1 MTHAERVLEFDAV
14 REQLAAQCETERG
27 AHLARGLQPS
37 FDVDEVWTAQ
47 TLTRE
52 AAELLSGLS
61 VPSLGSVRDH
71 RQAILRASKGGAIDG
86 QTLFQI
92 GAALEAMRGARQ
104 VVRARERDCPGLWAI
119 ASNLCDLAAL
129 ERRLLD
135 SLEPD
140 GEVLDTASPELG
152 RLRKAKHSCAQ
163 RIGDRIQS
171 YVSGKNRDLLSD
183 PIVTQRDGRYVVP
196 VRAEHKGRFKGIVH
210 DTSASG
216 QTVYIEP
223 EEIVQLGNALREAE
237 AAERAEV
244 ARILAD
250 LSKRVGTEAEA
261 IELGIEAAGDLDLLL
276 AKGRLGFAMKATSPV
291 RSEGHRIFIQG
302 GRHPLLDPE
311 VAVPLTL
318 DVGKDFDG
326 LLITGPNTGG
336 KTVAIKTVGL
346 FVLMAQAGLMLP
358 AAEVRLGVFTQ
369 VWADIGDEQS
379 LQQSLSTFSAH
390 IKNIA
395 EALAKLKPGA
405 LVLLDEAGAGTDP
418 AEGAALAK
426 ALFLAFQAGG
436 AKIMAST
443 HYGELKVFAY
453 NTPGF
458 INAAMEFDVKSLR
471 PTYRLIVGAP
481 GASHALRIAERY
493 GIPKAITDAARE
505 GVGVERQDVARML
518 EKLEQAQRQAQ
529 AAQSEADRLTARLK
543 KIEAETEA
551 KLAEA
556 AEIKR
561 TARQK
566 AAEAVEAALREIR
579 LEAATIFDE
588 LKSSSDVQA
597 RERARE
603 RLREV
608 QQVGREL
615 AEDFRPKAKKQEVAE
630 IVKGSRV
637 RLEGYNQ
644 SGTVLTDPRDGKVQ
658 VQLGP
663 LKMIVT
669 VSQLRLEAAEPP
681 KPAVAPRTNLGL
693 QRAQTA
699 GTELQLRGMRAE
711 EAREAIER
719 FLDDAILGGL
729 PSVRIVHG
737 KGEGILRKVTRE
749 TLKRHKGVRSFRDG
763 EAAEGGQGV
772 TIAEFA

>member
-1 MTHAERVLEFDAV
+1 MTHAERVLEYDTI
-14 REQLAAQCETERG
+14 RDLLAEECETERG
-27 AHLARGLQPS
+27 ADLARALAPS
-37 FDVDEVWTAQ
+37 FDTDEVWEAQ
-47 TLTRE
+47 ALTRE
-52 AAELLSGLS
+52 AADLLSGLS
-61 VPSLGSVRDH
+61 IPSLGAVRDH
-71 RQAILRASKGGAIDG
+71 RQAVLRASKGGAVDG
-86 QTLFQI
+86 QTPFQI
-92 GAALEAMRGARQ
+92 RAALEAMRAARQ
-104 VVRARERDCPGLWAI
+104 VVRAREKDCPGLWAI

-129 ERRLLD
+129 ERKLLD
-135 SLEPD
+135 SLEAD
-140 GEVLDTASPELG
+140 GEVLDSASPELA

-163 RIGDRIQS
+163 RIGARIQS

-196 VRAEHKGRFKGIVH
+196 VKAEHKGRLKGIVH

-237 AAERAEV
+237 AAERTEV

-250 LSKRVGTEAEA
+250 LSKRVGVESDA
-261 IELGIEAAGDLDLLL
+261 IGYGLEAAGDLDLLL
-276 AKGRLGFAMKATSPV
+276 AKARLGFRMKGSCPV
-291 RSEGHRIFIQG
+291 RSEGHRIFIQA

-311 VAVPLTL
+311 YAVPLTL

-358 AAEVRLGVFTQ
+358 ASEVRLGVFTQ
-369 VWADIGDEQS
+369 IWADIGDEQS

-395 EALAKLKPGA
+395 EALGKLKPGG

-481 GASHALRIAERY
+481 GASQALRIAERY
-493 GIPKAITDAARE
+493 GIPRSIVDAARE

-543 KIEAETEA
+543 KMEAETEA
-551 KLAEA
+551 KLADA

-588 LKSSSDVQA
+588 LKSSSDQQA
-597 RERARE
+597 RDRARD

-608 QQVGREL
+608 QQAGQDL
-615 AEDFRPKAKKQEVAE
+615 SEDFRPQAKKAELAE

-644 SGTVLTDPRDGKVQ
+644 SGTVLTDPRDGKAQVQ
-658 VQLGP
+658 VGP
-663 LKMIVT
+663 LKMT
-669 VSQLRLEAAEPP
+669 VSVAQLRLEPGPP
-681 KPAVAPRTNLGL
+681 EKPVVTPRKNLGL
-693 QRAQTA
+693 QRALSAT
-699 GTELQLRGMRAE
+699 TELHLRGMRAE
-711 EAREAIER
+711 EAQDAIDR
-719 FLDDAILGGL
+719 FVDDAILGGL

-737 KGEGILRKVTRE
+737 KGEGILRKITHDALR
-749 TLKRHKGVRSFRDG
+749 RHKGVSSFRDG
-763 EAAEGGQGV
+763 EADEGGQGV
-772 TIAEFA
+772 TIAVFA

>member
-1 MTHAERVLEFDAV
+1 MTHAERVLEFEAI
-14 REQLAAQCETERG
+14 RERLAAECETEGG
-27 AHLARGLQPS
+27 ARLAADLAPT
-37 FDVDEVWTAQ
+37 FDEAEVWALQ
-47 TLTRE
+47 DLTRE
-52 AAELLSGLS
+52 AADLLGGLS
-61 VPSLGSVRDH
+61 VPSLGAVRDH
-71 RQAILRASKGGAIDG
+71 ATAVTRAAKGGAVDG

-92 GAALEAMRGARQ
+92 GAALEAMRAARG
-104 VVRARERDCPGLWAI
+104 VVRARERDCPALWGI

-135 SLEPD
+135 SLEAD
-140 GEVLDTASPELG
+140 GEVLDSASPELA

-196 VRAEHKGRFKGIVH
+196 VKAEHKSRLKGIVH

-216 QTVYIEP
+216 QTVYVEP

-250 LSKRVGTEAEA
+250 LSKRVGAEA
-261 IELGIEAAGDLDLLL
+261 DAIAVGLEAASELDLHL
-276 AKGRLGFAMKATSPV
+276 AKARLGYRMKGASPI
-291 RSEGHRIFIQG
+291 RSDGHRIFIQS
-302 GRHPLLDPE
+302 GRHPLLE
-311 VAVPLTL
+311 AETAVPLTL
-318 DVGKDFDG
+318 DVGKEFDG

-346 FVLMAQAGLMLP
+346 FVLMAQSGLMLP
-358 AAEVRLGVFTQ
+358 AGEVRLGVFTQ

-395 EALAKLKPGA
+395 EALAKLRPGA

-426 ALFLAFQAGG
+426 ALFLAFQSGG
-436 AKIMAST
+436 AKLMAST

-493 GIPKAITDAARE
+493 GIPKSIVDAARE

-529 AAQSEADRLTARLK
+529 AAQSEADRLTARLR
-543 KIEAETEA
+543 KIEAETES

-579 LEAATIFDE
+579 LEAAAIFDE
-588 LKSSSDVQA
+588 LKASTDPKA
-597 RERARE
+597 RESARE

-608 QQVGREL
+608 QRAGQDL
-615 AEDFRPKAKKQEVAE
+615 SEDFRPPAE
-630 IVKGSRV
+630 KREITAIVKGARV
-637 RLEGYNQ
+637 RLEGYAQ
-644 SGTVLTDPRDGKVQ
+644 VGTVLTDPRDGKVQ
-658 VQLGP
+658 VQVGM
-663 LKMIVT
+663 LKMT
-669 VSQLRLEAAEPP
+669 VPVAQLRPAPGEPE
-681 KPAVAPRTNLGL
+681 KPAPARKNLGL

-699 GTELQLRGMRAE
+699 TMELQLRGMRAE
-711 EAREAIER
+711 DAQEAIDR
-719 FLDDAILGGL
+719 FVDDAILGGL

-749 TLKRHKGVRSFRDG
+749 TLKRHRGVRSFRDG
-763 EAAEGGQGV
+763 EPSEGGQGV

>member
-1 MTHAERVLEFDAV
+1 MTHAERVLEFDTIRVLVA
-14 REQLAAQCETERG
+14 EECETERG
-27 AHLARGLQPS
+27 ADLARGLEPA
-37 FDVDEVWTAQ
+37 FDTDEVWAAQ
-47 TLTRE
+47 AQTRE
-52 AAELLSGLS
+52 AADLLSGLS
-61 VPSLGSVRDH
+61 IPSLGAVRDH
-71 RQAILRASKGGAIDG
+71 RQAVLRAAKGGAVDG

-92 GAALEAMRGARQ
+92 GAALEAMRTTRQ
-104 VVRARERDCPGLWAI
+104 VVKARERDCPGLWAI

-135 SLEPD
+135 SLEAD
-140 GEVLDTASPELG
+140 GEVLDSASPELA

-196 VRAEHKGRFKGIVH
+196 VKAEHKGRLKGIVH

-216 QTVYIEP
+216 QTVYVEP

-250 LSKRVGTEAEA
+250 LSKRVGVESDA
-261 IELGIEAAGDLDLLL
+261 IEVGLEAAGDLDLLL
-276 AKGRLGFAMKATSPV
+276 AKARLGYQMKAASPV
-291 RSEGHRIFIQG
+291 RSEGHRIFIQA

-311 VAVPLTL
+311 IAVPLTL

-358 AAEVRLGVFTQ
+358 ALEVRLGVFTQ
-369 VWADIGDEQS
+369 IWADIGDEQS

-395 EALAKLKPGA
+395 EALEKLKPGA

-426 ALFLAFQAGG
+426 ALFLAFQSGG

-471 PTYRLIVGAP
+471 PTYRLLVGAP
-481 GASHALRIAERY
+481 GASQALRIAERY
-493 GIPKAITDAARE
+493 GIPKPIVDAARE

-551 KLAEA
+551 KLSEA

-579 LEAATIFDE
+579 LEAAAIFEE
-588 LKSSSDVQA
+588 LKSSSDQQA
-597 RERARE
+597 RDHARE

-608 QQVGREL
+608 QQAGQDLSEDFKPQAKKAEL
-615 AEDFRPKAKKQEVAE
+615 AE
-630 IVKGSRV
+630 IVRGSRV
-637 RLEGYNQ
+637 RIEGYNQ
-644 SGTVLTDPRDGKVQ
+644 TGTVLTDPRDGKTQVQ
-658 VQLGP
+658 VGP
-663 LKMIVT
+663 LKMT
-669 VSQLRLEAAEPP
+669 VSVAQLRLEAGPP
-681 KPAVAPRTNLGL
+681 EKPAVTPKKNLGL
-693 QRAQTA
+693 QRALTA
-699 GTELQLRGMRAE
+699 TTELHLRGMRAE
-711 EAREAIER
+711 EAQEAIDR
-719 FLDDAILGGL
+719 FVDDAILGGL
-729 PSVRIVHG
+729 PAVRIVHG
-737 KGEGILRKVTRE
+737 KGEGILRKVTHEALR
-749 TLKRHKGVRSFRDG
+749 RHKGVRSFRDG
-763 EAAEGGQGV
+763 EADEGGQGV
-772 TIAEFA
+772 TIAVFA